1 MKKQMKSLIIGLVAV
16 LALVGV
22 LVVLMVM
29 PEKEPETSS
38 SSTVSAAPST
48 TVELLKLALDDM
60 VRVDV
65 KNTEEYFFVRDP
77 EDESSW
83 IIEELKGLPKVKNAY
98 AMLAL
103 NMCSVKAQDTIE
115 ENAADL
121 SIYGLKD
128 PVSTVTVTMKDGSK
142 HTLEVG
148 NQAPGGSGYTYAKM
162 AGSNT
167 VYVVNTSDVSR
178 YHQVKTDYISTTLV
192 NLTANAS
199 TGEVTV
205 PTIMKMEISGTA
217 HEDTIKIEQ
226 AENIVT
232 AETDSNAN
240 SRVGFSSH
248 LITEPKLRDISTY
261 VFTDYV
267 QSIFNTAA
275 EEIVAYNVTEADLA
289 QYGLDTPYTHLK
301 ASYQE
306 AVTDA
311 SGKSTTKNGYIN
323 FRISEPD
330 AEGSFYLM
338 YDEVPVVYKAT
349 VTGEYESMDNI
360 WTKAGY
366 SELASRLFVLPM
378 INSLD
383 SVTVTTPDAE
393 YLFDLTLVGKGT
405 DDEKLNIHYDGKAIT
420 EEAFKKF
427 YQVMI
432 GATAEDLVT
441 DDVQLGEML
450 CEFTYKYDDKGHKD
464 DVVTYYKG
472 PTRYVY
478 VAVNGEVEFTTRSA
492 FVDKIYDSIPKVLEN
507 EVISP
512 NW

>member
-1 MKKQMKSLIIGLVAV
+1 MKKQMKSLIIGLVCV

-29 PEKEPETSS
+29 PEKEPESSS
-38 SSTVSAAPST
+38 SSTASTVQST
-48 TVELLKLALDDM
+48 TVDLLKLTLDDI

-65 KNTEEYFFVRDP
+65 KNTEEYFFERDP
-77 EDESSW
+77 DAENEW
-83 IIEELKGLPKVKNAY
+83 LMEELKGLPKVKNAY

-142 HTLEVG
+142 HTVEVG
-148 NQAPGGSGYTYAKM
+148 NVAPGGSGYTYAKL
-162 AGSNT
+162 GDSNT
-167 VYVVNTSDVSR
+167 VYVVNTSDLSR
-178 YHQVKTDYISTTLV
+178 FHQVKTDYISTDLV
-192 NLTANAS
+192 TVTTDAS
-199 TGEVTV
+199 TGEATL

-217 HEDTIKIEQ
+217 HEDMIKIEQ
-226 AENIVT
+226 AESMVSADT
-232 AETDSNAN
+232 QSNSN
-240 SRVGFSSH
+240 SRVGFASH
-248 LITEPKLRDISTY
+248 LITEPKLRDTSTY
-261 VFTDYV
+261 VFTEYV
-267 QSIFNTAA
+267 QSIFYTTA
-275 EEIVAYNVTEADLA
+275 ESVEAYNVTEADLA
-289 QYGLDTPYTHLK
+289 QYGLDTPYTHLM

-306 AVTDA
+306 TVTDT
-311 SGKSTTKNGYIN
+311 SGNATTQNGYVN
-323 FRISEPD
+323 FRISQPD
-330 AEGSFYLM
+330 EEGYFYLM
-338 YDEVPVVYKAT
+338 KDDIPVIYKAFINAELT
-349 VTGEYESMDNI
+349 NTWINS
-360 WTKAGY
+360 GY

-383 SVTVTTPDAE
+383 SVTITTPDAE
-393 YLFDLTLVGKGT
+393 YLFDLTLVGEGT
-405 DDEKLNIHYDGKAIT
+405 DDEKLNIHHDGKAIT

-441 DDVQLGEML
+441 DEVTLGEPL
-450 CEFTYKYDDKGHKD
+450 VTYTYKYTDPTHAD
-464 DVVTYYKG
+464 DVVSYYKG

-492 FVDKIYDSIPKVLEN
+492 YIDKVYDSIPKVLEN
-507 EVISP
+507 IEVNP